1 MKELR
6 EKYKQ
11 QAKDYDQAITEHG
24 FRDFLR
30 NNNLET
36 ARPLSETEL
45 IEHNRHNNKI
55 GGMGLSML
63 TPVAT
68 LGAIAGIAYLNKGGL
83 AGVMGGMVN
92 APNVMRDYFGNPIQ
106 GNDLNP
112 EASNHL
118 LNEMGYRGEAH
129 ADRPHDHNVD
139 FPNVPTY
146 NYRTSYNDLME
157 DEEELI
163 NRNDPKYYL

>member
-11 QAKDYDQAITEHG
+11 QAKDYDQEITEHG
-24 FRDFLR
+24 FRNYLR
-30 NNNLET
+30 NNNLHT

-45 IEHNRHNNKI
+45 IEHNRYNNKI

-68 LGAIAGIAYLNKGGL
+68 LGAIAGIAYLNKIVLEG
-83 AGVMGGMVN
+83 AMGN
-92 APNVMRDYFGNPIQ
+92 APIGGSNVMRDYFGNPIQ

-118 LNEMGYRGEAH
+118 LYEMGYRGEAH
-129 ADRPHDHNVD
+129 ADRPHDHNMN
-139 FPNVPTY
+139 FPNVPT
-146 NYRTSYNDLME
+146 TSYSSLME
-157 DEEELI
+157 EEEELI